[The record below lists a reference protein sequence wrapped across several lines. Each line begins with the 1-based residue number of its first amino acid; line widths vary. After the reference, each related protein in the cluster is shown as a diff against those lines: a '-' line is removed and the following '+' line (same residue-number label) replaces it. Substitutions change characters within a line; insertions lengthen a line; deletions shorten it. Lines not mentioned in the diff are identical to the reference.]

1 MDNDVSTEE
10 IATADLS
17 DLSERELK
25 NKVNE
30 LRNRIEKSERQ
41 LSSVFKELKNN
52 RTDIDE
58 LKEKRDSLNQQVR
71 ERVRKAQELRKKRDG
86 INDQISK
93 YKEKRGSVNSKTQDL
108 FTGIAELKEKR
119 DEYNKRSHGSVE
131 SLSRAYLTELETFLD
146 KDLPLAVEIKIYQK
160 LNDLE
165 KRLESARKAN
175 ELHAQIQESYTES
188 KEIHLEGDELHEKI
202 QGLSD
207 ESQACHLEMLENF
220 KAADEIRKEANMYHA
235 QLTDKF
241 SSINAIKEKIDP
253 LKTGIASARK
263 ELSLYLDK
271 LKDVQ
276 LTKDENKVSQKH
288 STAREKLQK
297 NARMSLEDL
306 KLLIEKGDVKFNSK
320 E

>member
-1 MDNDVSTEE
+1 MDNDVSTEK

-17 DLSERELK
+17 DLNERELK

-41 LSSVFKELKNN
+41 LSSVFKELKIH

-71 ERVRKAQELRKKRDG
+71 ERVKKAQELRKRRDE
-86 INDQISK
+86 INGLISE
-93 YKEKRGSVNSKTQDL
+93 YKEKRSSVNSKTQGL
-108 FTGIAELKEKR
+108 FSGIAELKEER
-119 DEYNKRSHGSVE
+119 DECNRHSHGSAE
-131 SLSRAYLTELETFLD
+131 SLAKSYKSEQEAFFDKELT
-146 KDLPLAVEIKIYQK
+146 LAVEIKIYQK
-160 LNDLE
+160 LKDLE

-175 ELHAQIQESYTES
+175 ELHAQIQERYTES

-202 QGLSD
+202 QALSD

-235 QLTDKF
+235 QLTDRF
-241 SSINAIKEKIDP
+241 SSIKAIKEKIDP
-253 LKTGIASARK
+253 LKTSIVSARE
-263 ELSLYLDK
+263 ELSLHLDR

>member
-86 INDQISK
+86 INDQISE

-119 DEYNKRSHGSVE
+119 DEYNRLSHGSVE
-131 SLSRAYLTELETFLD
+131 SLSKAYLAELQTFFD
-146 KDLPLAVEIKIYQK
+146 KELPLAVEIKIYQK
-160 LNDLE
+160 LNDLG

-202 QGLSD
+202 QALSD

-263 ELSLYLDK
+263 DLSLYLDK

-320 E
+320 K

>member
-86 INDQISK
+86 INDQISE

-119 DEYNKRSHGSVE
+119 DEYNRLSHGSVE
-131 SLSRAYLTELETFLD
+131 SLSKAYLAELQTFFD
-146 KDLPLAVEIKIYQK
+146 KELPLAVEIKIYQK
-160 LNDLE
+160 LNDLGI
-165 KRLESARKAN
+165 RLESARKAN

-202 QGLSD
+202 QALSD

-263 ELSLYLDK
+263 DLSLYLDK

-320 E
+320 K